1 MCVLHEAL
9 LVQSGADVICDTQT
23 VEESSEDDVYVPHE
37 ALLVQSGA
45 H

>member
-1 MCVLHEAL
+1 MYVLHEAL

-23 VEESSEDDVYVPHE
+23 VEESSEDDVYVLHE

>member
-1 MCVLHEAL
+1 MYVPHEAL
-9 LVQSGADVICDTQT
+9 LVQTICDTQT

>member
-1 MCVLHEAL
+1 MYVPHEAL
-9 LVQSGADVICDTQT
+9 LVQSGALICDTQT
-23 VEESSEDDVYVPHE
+23 VEESSEDDVCVLHE